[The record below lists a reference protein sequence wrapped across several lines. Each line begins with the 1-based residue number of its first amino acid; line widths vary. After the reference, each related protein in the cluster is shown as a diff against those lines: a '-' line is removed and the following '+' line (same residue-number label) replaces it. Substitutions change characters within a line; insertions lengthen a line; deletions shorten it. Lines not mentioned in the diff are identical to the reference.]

1 MHLIKVN
8 CEAYSEHIL
17 HNNHERKT
25 IMYQINQVYIDGV
38 FVKPHGSELMDIIN
52 PSTEEVIGQVAL
64 ADEIDTRRAI
74 AAARKAFPA
83 FSKSTKA
90 ERIALLHRLYDEVL
104 ACADALCD
112 ATIEE
117 YGAPVSR
124 ASWIS
129 KFSAQSFLDAAQTLE
144 AYDFDRTMG
153 SSTVVME
160 AVGVAA
166 LITPWNSTAGSICTK
181 LAMAIAAGC
190 TSVIKPS
197 ELSAIQ
203 VQIIA
208 EAIHR
213 ANLPPGVANIIM
225 GRGDVVGNEL
235 SVNLDVAKIS
245 FTGSTTVGKIIQHA
259 ATDSLKRVSLALS
272 GKSPTIVLED
282 ADFAK
287 AIPLALNAAF
297 MNNGQACIAG
307 TRLLVPESRLTEV
320 IERVR
325 RFVDGMKIGDPT
337 DATVS
342 VGPLA
347 NQTQYHKIQQYIRA
361 GLEEGASLVTG
372 GEGRPAGLTRGYFV
386 QPTVFANVCNDM
398 KIASEEIFG
407 PVLSILTY
415 QNEAEA
421 IQIAND
427 TIYGLQAYV
436 MSEDAEHAKQVAGE
450 LQAGRV
456 LINSIQHDPLAPFC
470 GYKQSGIGRE
480 YGVLGLESY
489 LEPKTLIGV

>member
-1 MHLIKVN
+1 M
-8 CEAYSEHIL
+8 
-17 HNNHERKT
+17 RK
-25 IMYQINQVYIDGV
+25 INQVYIAGE
-38 FVKPHGSELMDIIN
+38 FVEPHGSELMDIIN
-52 PSTEEVIGQVAL
+52 PSTEEIIGQVTL

-74 AAARKAFPA
+74 AAAKKAFPA
-83 FSKSTKA
+83 FSKTTKA
-90 ERIALLHRLYDEVL
+90 ERIAMLHQLHDEVL
-104 ACADALCD
+104 ACADALRD
-112 ATIEE
+112 TTIEE

-144 AYDFDRTMG
+144 AYDLNRQMG
-153 SSTVVME
+153 VSTVIME

-166 LITPWNSTAGSICTK
+166 LITPWNSTAGSICSK

-190 TSVIKPS
+190 TTVIKPS
-197 ELSAIQ
+197 EFSAIQ
-203 VQIIA
+203 VQIIT

-213 ANLPPGVANIIM
+213 ANLPAGVANIIM

-235 SVNLDVAKIS
+235 SVNPDVAKIS
-245 FTGSTTVGKIIQHA
+245 FTGSTTVGKIIQRA
-259 ATDSLKRVSLALS
+259 ATDSMKRVSLALS

-297 MNNGQACIAG
+297 MNNGQACVAG
-307 TRLLVPESRLTEV
+307 TRLLVPESMLPEV
-320 IERVR
+320 ITRVR
-325 RFVDGMKIGDPT
+325 QLVGEMRVGDPT

-342 VGPLA
+342 VGPMA
-347 NQTQYHKIQQYIRA
+347 SNAQYNRIQQYIRA
-361 GLEEGASLVTG
+361 GLEEGASLVAG

-386 QPTVFANVCNDM
+386 QPTVFAKVRNDM
-398 KIASEEIFG
+398 KIADEEIFG

-415 QNEAEA
+415 KNEAEA
-421 IQIAND
+421 VEIAND

-436 MSEDAEHAKQVAGE
+436 MSENVEHAKQVAGE

-456 LINSIQHDPLAPFC
+456 LINSIQHDPLAPFG
-470 GYKQSGIGRE
+470 GYKQSGTGRE

-489 LEPKTLIGV
+489 LEAKTLIGV